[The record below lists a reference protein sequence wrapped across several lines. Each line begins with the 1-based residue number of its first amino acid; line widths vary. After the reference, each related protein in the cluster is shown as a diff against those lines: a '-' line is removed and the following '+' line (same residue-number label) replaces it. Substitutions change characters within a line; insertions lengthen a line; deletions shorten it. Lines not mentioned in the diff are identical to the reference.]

1 MRSARHRRPGARP
14 AVAAAAAAT
23 TAVLAVAGGI
33 VWWRAGDEPVA
44 APPCR
49 LPVVPAPTG
58 GPPGGASP
66 GGGRIRVAEQGHS
79 QEVPGRTGPPGRISM
94 GAVLENTGGRIAYRT
109 RVTFAAVDADG
120 QPAVHAGHRSWLVQ
134 EVPVVMPGQRVPV
147 GVAHPAGPAGS
158 ATARVARV
166 TVTTSVTGWL
176 PPDSASFG
184 TIAVRLTPGGA
195 TRDDEGTG
203 AFDYVTES
211 TWCAELK
218 PRGTSMV
225 FRDRAGTLV
234 GGDLLPDGSPE
245 RCRPGVNR
253 QRLATNPQAVPSA
266 ADPGRTEIS
275 EYCDVAP
282 ATGLIPGSVLPTGVP
297 IN

>member
-1 MRSARHRRPGARP
+1 
-14 AVAAAAAAT
+14 
-23 TAVLAVAGGI
+23 
-33 VWWRAGDEPVA
+33 
-44 APPCR
+44 
-49 LPVVPAPTG
+49 
-58 GPPGGASP
+58 
-66 GGGRIRVAEQGHS
+66 
-79 QEVPGRTGPPGRISM
+79 M
-94 GAVLENTGGRIAYRT
+94 GAVLENTGTRIAYRT

-147 GVAHPAGPAGS
+147 GVALPAAVTPAGAPAR
-158 ATARVARV
+158 AARV
-166 TVTTSVTGWL
+166 TVTASVTGWL
-176 PPDSASFG
+176 AADSASFG
-184 TIAVRLTPGGA
+184 TIAVRVTPGGA
-195 TRDDEGTG
+195 ARDDEGTG
-203 AFDYVTES
+203 ALDYVTES

-234 GGDLLPDGSPE
+234 GGDLLPDGLPE

-253 QRLATNPQAVPSA
+253 QRLATNPQAVPST
-266 ADPGRTEIS
+266 ADLGRTGIS

-282 ATGLIPGSVLPTGVP
+282 ATGLIPGSILPTGVP